1 MPAKNVASDYDG
13 RIRRAERLVTL
24 HPFTQEVLTFYKQ
37 IAEFQK
43 SLYARMLSG
52 GKPRGIDKN
61 LPLLRQESLRQELKI
76 EALLPHFQEFLKLV
90 AASAPVTLAESAR
103 QLSTQPPDAWAAI
116 LRDYWATSG
125 RDDRPNAA
133 FDQFLPHAFLQPY
146 AEHLVADRAE
156 DENTAFPSLCPLCG
170 ARPLLGILR
179 PEGDGGKRFLL
190 CSFCLREWEF
200 RRIFCSTCGEETET
214 KLPVYVAEQFPYIR
228 VEACET
234 CKFYLRTIDLTKD
247 GNAVPLV
254 DDLAAIP
261 LSLWAEEHGYSRAQP
276 NLLGT

>member
-1 MPAKNVASDYDG
+1 MSAKNVSNVYDA
-13 RIRRAERLVTL
+13 RIRRAERLISL
-24 HPFTQEVLTFYKQ
+24 HPFTQEVLTFYKK

-43 SLYARMLSG
+43 SLHTQMLSG
-52 GKPRGIDKN
+52 DKPQGTGKN
-61 LPLLRQESLRQELKI
+61 LPALRENLKI
-76 EALLPHFQEFLKLV
+76 EDLLPHFQEFLKLV
-90 AASAPVTLAESAR
+90 AESAPATLAESAR

-116 LRDYWATSG
+116 LQDFWATSG

-133 FDQFLPHAFLQPY
+133 FDQFLPRAFLQPY
-146 AEHLVADRAE
+146 AESLEIERPADE
-156 DENTAFPSLCPLCG
+156 TSAFPSLCPLCG
-170 ARPLLGILR
+170 ARPLLGVLR

-200 RRIFCSTCGEETET
+200 RRIFCSTCAEEMES

-247 GNAVPLV
+247 GNAVTLV

>member
-1 MPAKNVASDYDG
+1 MAAKTVASNYDL
-13 RIRRAERLVTL
+13 RIRRAERLVAL

-43 SLYARMLSG
+43 SLYTRTFSA
-52 GKPRGIDKN
+52 GKQQEVEKN
-61 LPLLRQESLRQELKI
+61 LPSSRQELKF
-76 EALLPHFQEFLKLV
+76 ERLLPHFQEFLKLV
-90 AASAPVTLAESAR
+90 AAHAPVTLAESAR
-103 QLSTQPPDAWAAI
+103 QLSTQSPETWANI
-116 LRDYWATSG
+116 LQDYWATSG

-133 FDQFLPHAFLQPY
+133 FEQFLPRAFLQPY
-146 AEHLVADRAE
+146 AERLNNIHTADE
-156 DENTAFPSLCPLCG
+156 TSSFPSLCPWCG
-170 ARPLLGILR
+170 ARPLLGVLR

-200 RRIFCSTCGEETET
+200 RRIFCATCGEETET
-214 KLPVYVAEQFPYIR
+214 KLPVYVADQFLYIR

>member
-1 MPAKNVASDYDG
+1 MPAKSVASVYDS
-13 RIRRAERLVTL
+13 RIRRADYLAGT
-24 HPFTQEVLTFYKQ
+24 HPFAQEVVLFYKR

-43 SLYARMLSG
+43 NFYTRVLATHHHSDVAG
-52 GKPRGIDKN
+52 GLAP
-61 LPLLRQESLRQELKI
+61 QARQELQIGESLAAFKDFLNLVAQHGPG
-76 EALLPHFQEFLKLV
+76 AL
-90 AASAPVTLAESAR
+90 AASAQ
-103 QLSTQPPDAWAAI
+103 QLSNAPAASWSG
-116 LRDYWATSG
+116 LLQEYWSSSG
-125 RDDRPNAA
+125 RDEVLNA
-133 FDQFLPHAFLQPY
+133 FEHFLPRAFLQPY
-146 AEHLVADRAE
+146 AELMAHRSVTTDLPAGSSR
-156 DENTAFPSLCPLCG
+156 CPLCNS
-170 ARPLLGILR
+170 RPLIGVLR

-200 RRIFCSTCGEETET
+200 RRIFCATCAEETET

-228 VEACET
+228 VEACDT
-234 CKFYLRTIDLTKD
+234 CKYYLRTIDLTKD

>member
-1 MPAKNVASDYDG
+1 MAAKNVPSAYDG
-13 RIRRAERLVTL
+13 RIRRAERLAAL

-43 SLYARMLSG
+43 NLYARMLSG
-52 GKPRGIDKN
+52 GILRGVDKN
-61 LPLLRQESLRQELKI
+61 LPALRQELKI
-76 EALLPHFQEFLKLV
+76 EGLLPHFQEFLKLV
-90 AASAPVTLAESAR
+90 ATNAPVTLAESAR
-103 QLSTQPPDAWAAI
+103 QLSSQPPEAWARI
-116 LRDYWATSG
+116 LQDYWATSG
-125 RDDRPNAA
+125 RDNRPNAA
-133 FDQFLPHAFLQPY
+133 FDQFLPRAFLQPY
-146 AEHLVADRAE
+146 AERLSAVRAE
-156 DENTAFPSLCPLCG
+156 DDTAGFPSLCPLCG
-170 ARPLLGILR
+170 ARPLLGVLR

-200 RRIFCSTCGEETET
+200 RRIYCSTCGEETET

-228 VEACET
+228 VDACET

-261 LSLWAEEHGYSRAQP
+261 LSLWAEERGYSRAQP

>member
-1 MPAKNVASDYDG
+1 MPAKNVASVYDT
-13 RIRRAERLVTL
+13 RIRRVERLISL
-24 HPFTQEVLTFYKQ
+24 HPFTLEVLTFYKK

-43 SLYARMLSG
+43 SLHAQMLSG
-52 GKPRGIDKN
+52 NNPQVAGKN
-61 LPLLRQESLRQELKI
+61 LPALPENLKV

-90 AASAPVTLAESAR
+90 VESAPATLAESAR
-103 QLSTQPPDAWAAI
+103 QLSLQPSESWSAI
-116 LRDYWATSG
+116 LQDYWATSG

-133 FDQFLPHAFLQPY
+133 FDQFLPRAFLQPY
-146 AEHLVADRAE
+146 AESLERDRPT
-156 DENTAFPSLCPLCG
+156 DETSALPSLCPLCG
-170 ARPLLGILR
+170 ARPLLGVLR

-190 CSFCLREWEF
+190 CSFCLKEWEF
-200 RRIFCSTCGEETET
+200 RRIFCSTCAEETES

-247 GNAVPLV
+247 GNAVALV

>member
-1 MPAKNVASDYDG
+1 MPAKNVASVYDV
-13 RIRRAERLVTL
+13 RIRRAERLISI
-24 HPFTQEVLTFYKQ
+24 HPFTQEVLTFYKK

-43 SLYARMLSG
+43 SLHAQMLLG
-52 GKPRGIDKN
+52 NTPQEAAKN
-61 LPLLRQESLRQELKI
+61 FAALRENLKI
-76 EALLPHFQEFLKLV
+76 EGLLPHFHEFLKLV
-90 AASAPVTLAESAR
+90 VESGPATLAESAR
-103 QLSTQPPDAWAAI
+103 QLSLQPSESWSAI
-116 LRDYWATSG
+116 LQDYWAISG

-133 FDQFLPHAFLQPY
+133 FDQFLPRTFLQPY
-146 AEHLVADRAE
+146 AESLDRDRPT
-156 DENTAFPSLCPLCG
+156 DETSAFPSLCPLCG
-170 ARPLLGILR
+170 ARPLLGVLR
-179 PEGDGGKRFLL
+179 PEGDGAKRFLL
-190 CSFCLREWEF
+190 CSFCLKEWEF
-200 RRIFCSTCGEETET
+200 RRIFCSTCAEETET

>member
-1 MPAKNVASDYDG
+1 MAAKNLGNSYDG
-13 RIRRAERLVTL
+13 RIRRAERLAAL
-24 HPFTQEVLTFYKQ
+24 HPFTREVLTFYKK

-43 SLYARMLSG
+43 SLHAQVLSG
-52 GKPRGIDKN
+52 NKPPGADKN
-61 LPLLRQESLRQELKI
+61 LPALRENLKI
-76 EALLPHFQEFLKLV
+76 EGLLPHFQAFLKLV
-90 AASAPVTLAESAR
+90 AENAPVTLAQSAR
-103 QLSTQPPDAWAAI
+103 QVSTQTPEAWTGI
-116 LRDYWATSG
+116 LQDYWAISG

-146 AEHLVADRAE
+146 AESLETDRPADE
-156 DENTAFPSLCPLCG
+156 TSAFPSLCPSCG
-170 ARPLLGILR
+170 ARPLLGVLR

-190 CSFCLREWEF
+190 CSFCLKEWEF
-200 RRIFCSTCGEETET
+200 RRIFCSTCAEVTES

>member
-1 MPAKNVASDYDG
+1 MAAKNVANVYEA
-13 RIRRAERLVTL
+13 RIRRADYLATA
-24 HPFTQEVLTFYKQ
+24 HPFSQEILLFYKR

-43 SLYARMLSG
+43 NFGSR
-52 GKPRGIDKN
+52 
-61 LPLLRQESLRQELKI
+61 LLTTYGAPVAGESIPSSLRQELRTDG
-76 EALLPHFQEFLKLV
+76 LLRGFKEFLILV
-90 AASAPVTLAESAR
+90 AEHGPAALAGSAQQLANAASESWAVLL
-103 QLSTQPPDAWAAI
+103 QEYWSANGDDDKPDA
-116 LRDYWATSG
+116 
-125 RDDRPNAA
+125 A
-133 FDQFLPHAFLQPY
+133 FEQFLPRAFLQPY
-146 AEHLVADRAE
+146 AELLADAASEMPAGGPR
-156 DENTAFPSLCPLCG
+156 CPLCD
-170 ARPLLGILR
+170 ARPLLGVLR

-200 RRIFCSTCGEETET
+200 RRIFCAACGEETET

-228 VEACET
+228 IEACET

-261 LSLWAEEHGYSRAQP
+261 LSLWAEEHGYSRVQP

>member
-1 MPAKNVASDYDG
+1 MPAKNLAGNYDG
-13 RIRRAERLVTL
+13 RIRRAERLVSL

-43 SLYARMLSG
+43 SLYARVLSG
-52 GKPRGIDKN
+52 SKPREVDKN
-61 LPLLRQESLRQELKI
+61 LPSLRQELQI
-76 EALLPHFQEFLKLV
+76 EDLLPYFQDFLKLI
-90 AASAPVTLAESAR
+90 AANAPVTLAESAR
-103 QLSTQPPDAWAAI
+103 QLSTQSPETWANL
-116 LRDYWATSG
+116 LRDYWAISG

-133 FDQFLPHAFLQPY
+133 FDQFLPRAFLQPY
-146 AEHLVADRAE
+146 AERLAADLTR
-156 DENTAFPSLCPLCG
+156 DETSNFPSLCPLCG
-170 ARPLLGILR
+170 ARPLLGVLR

-200 RRIFCSTCGEETET
+200 RRIFCATCGEETET

-261 LSLWAEEHGYSRAQP
+261 LSLWAEEHGYSRAQA

>member
-1 MPAKNVASDYDG
+1 MPAKNLAGNYDG
-13 RIRRAERLVTL
+13 RIRRAERLVSL

-43 SLYARMLSG
+43 SLYARVLSG
-52 GKPRGIDKN
+52 SKPREVDKN
-61 LPLLRQESLRQELKI
+61 LPSLRQELQI
-76 EALLPHFQEFLKLV
+76 EDLLPYFQDFLKLI
-90 AASAPVTLAESAR
+90 AANAPVTLAESAR
-103 QLSTQPPDAWAAI
+103 QLSTQSPETWANI
-116 LRDYWATSG
+116 LRDYWAISG

-133 FDQFLPHAFLQPY
+133 FDQFLPRAFLQPY
-146 AEHLVADRAE
+146 AERLAADLTQ
-156 DENTAFPSLCPLCG
+156 DETSNFPSLCPLCG
-170 ARPLLGILR
+170 ARPLLGVLR

-200 RRIFCSTCGEETET
+200 RRIFCATCGEETET

>member
-1 MPAKNVASDYDG
+1 MPAKNVASVYDAH
-13 RIRRAERLVTL
+13 IRRAERLISL
-24 HPFTQEVLTFYKQ
+24 HPFTQEVLTFYKK

-43 SLYARMLSG
+43 SLHTQMLSG
-52 GKPRGIDKN
+52 NKPQGTGKN
-61 LPLLRQESLRQELKI
+61 LPALRENLKI
-76 EALLPHFQEFLKLV
+76 EGLLPHFQEFLKLV
-90 AASAPVTLAESAR
+90 AESAPATLAESAR
-103 QLSTQPPDAWAAI
+103 QLSLQPSESWAAI
-116 LRDYWATSG
+116 LQDFWAISG

-133 FDQFLPHAFLQPY
+133 FDQFLPRAFLQPY
-146 AEHLVADRAE
+146 AESLETDRPADE
-156 DENTAFPSLCPLCG
+156 TSAFPSLCPLCG
-170 ARPLLGILR
+170 ARPLLGVLR

-190 CSFCLREWEF
+190 CSFCLKEWEF
-200 RRIFCSTCGEETET
+200 RRIFCSTCAEETET

>member
-1 MPAKNVASDYDG
+1 MPAKNVASVYDA
-13 RIRRAERLVTL
+13 RIRRAERLISL
-24 HPFTQEVLTFYKQ
+24 HPFTQEVLTFYQK

-43 SLYARMLSG
+43 CLHAKMLSDK
-52 GKPRGIDKN
+52 KPQGSGKN
-61 LPLLRQESLRQELKI
+61 LPALRENLKI
-76 EALLPHFQEFLKLV
+76 EGLLPHFQEFLKLV
-90 AASAPVTLAESAR
+90 AESAPATLAESAH
-103 QLSTQPPDAWAAI
+103 QLSLRPPEAWAAI
-116 LRDYWATSG
+116 LQDFWAISG

-133 FDQFLPHAFLQPY
+133 FDQFLPRAFLQPY
-146 AEHLVADRAE
+146 AESLEKDRPADE
-156 DENTAFPSLCPLCG
+156 TSAFPSLCPLCG
-170 ARPLLGILR
+170 ARPLLGVLR

-200 RRIFCSTCGEETET
+200 RRIFCSTCAEQTES
-214 KLPVYVAEQFPYIR
+214 KLPVYLAEQFPYIR

>member
-1 MPAKNVASDYDG
+1 MAAKNLASDYDG
-13 RIRRAERLVTL
+13 RIRRTERLAAL

-43 SLYARMLSG
+43 SLYAQMLSG
-52 GKPRGIDKN
+52 NKPQGAGKN
-61 LPLLRQESLRQELKI
+61 LPALRENFKI
-76 EALLPHFQEFLKLV
+76 EGLLPHFQEFLKLV
-90 AASAPVTLAESAR
+90 AESAPATLAESAR
-103 QLSTQPPDAWAAI
+103 QLSLHPSESRAAI
-116 LRDYWATSG
+116 LQDFWAISG

-133 FDQFLPHAFLQPY
+133 FDQFLPRAFLQPY
-146 AEHLVADRAE
+146 AESLDRDRPADE
-156 DENTAFPSLCPLCG
+156 TSAFPSLCPLCG
-170 ARPLLGILR
+170 ARPLLGVLR

-190 CSFCLREWEF
+190 CSFCLKEWEF
-200 RRIFCSTCGEETET
+200 RRIFCSTCAEETES

>member
-1 MPAKNVASDYDG
+1 MPAKSVASFYDS
-13 RIRRAERLVTL
+13 RIRRADYLAGA
-24 HPFTQEVLTFYKQ
+24 HPFAQEVLLFYKR

-43 SLYARMLSG
+43 SSYASISNRDARASS
-52 GKPRGIDKN
+52 KPVLTRDQLNIA
-61 LPLLRQESLRQELKI
+61 SLV
-76 EALLPHFQEFLKLV
+76 PHFKKFLTV
-90 AASAPVTLAESAR
+90 IAEHAPTPLAESAR
-103 QLSTQPPDAWAAI
+103 EVSNEPPELISSRLAH
-116 LRDYWATSG
+116 YWSG
-125 RDDRPNAA
+125 DNSADFSNAA
-133 FDQFLPHAFLQPY
+133 FDQFLPRAFLQPY
-146 AEHLVADRAE
+146 AEHLPGDGAPGEVTVAPAR
-156 DENTAFPSLCPLCG
+156 CPLCS

-200 RRIFCSTCGEETET
+200 RRIICSTCGEETET

-228 VEACET
+228 VEACDT

-276 NLLGT
+276 NFLGT

>member
-1 MPAKNVASDYDG
+1 MAAKNVASDYDG
-13 RIRRAERLVTL
+13 RIRRAERLATL

-37 IAEFQK
+37 VAQFQK
-43 SLYARMLSG
+43 SLYARTLSG
-52 GKPRGIDKN
+52 GRSPDVDKN
-61 LPLLRQESLRQELKI
+61 LPALGQELRV
-76 EALLPHFQEFLKLV
+76 EGLLPRFQEFLQLV
-90 AASAPVTLAESAR
+90 AKNAPVTLAESAR
-103 QLSTQPPDAWAAI
+103 QLSTQTSEARTGI

-133 FDQFLPHAFLQPY
+133 FDQFLPRAFLQPY
-146 AEHLVADRAE
+146 AEHLAADRPA
-156 DENTAFPSLCPLCG
+156 DEAAGFPSLCPLCA
-170 ARPLLGILR
+170 ARPLIGVLR

-190 CSFCLREWEF
+190 CSFCLKEWEF
-200 RRIFCSTCGEETET
+200 RRIFCSTCAEETES
-214 KLPVYVAEQFPYIR
+214 KLPVYVADQFPYIR

-247 GNAVPLV
+247 GNAVPVV

-261 LSLWAEEHGYSRAQP
+261 LSLWAEERGYSRAQP

>member
-1 MPAKNVASDYDG
+1 MAAKNVASDYDR
-13 RIRRAERLVTL
+13 RIRRADRLTVL

-43 SLYARMLSG
+43 RLYAQVLSG
-52 GKPRGIDKN
+52 GESRRVN
-61 LPLLRQESLRQELKI
+61 ESLPSLRQELKT
-76 EALLPHFQEFLKLV
+76 EGLLPHFQEFLTLV
-90 AASAPVTLAESAR
+90 DTSAPVTLAESAR
-103 QLSTQPPDAWAAI
+103 QLSTQSPEAWANV
-116 LRDYWATSG
+116 LEDYWATSG

-133 FDQFLPHAFLQPY
+133 FDQFLARAFLQAF
-146 AEHLVADRAE
+146 AEHLAADRAA
-156 DENTAFPSLCPLCG
+156 DQTPGFPSLCPLCG
-170 ARPLLGILR
+170 ARPLLGVLR
-179 PEGDGGKRFLL
+179 PEGDGAKRFLL
-190 CSFCLREWEF
+190 CSFCSREWEF
-200 RRIFCSTCGEETET
+200 RRIFCATCGEETET

>member
-1 MPAKNVASDYDG
+1 MAAKNVASDYDG
-13 RIRRAERLVTL
+13 RIRRAERLAAL
-24 HPFTQEVLTFYKQ
+24 HPSTQEVLTFYKQ

-43 SLYARMLSG
+43 SLYARVLSG
-52 GKPRGIDKN
+52 PKLQGIDK
-61 LPLLRQESLRQELKI
+61 SLQSSRQELKI

-90 AASAPVTLAESAR
+90 AKSAPVTLAESAS
-103 QLSTQPPDAWAAI
+103 QLSTQPPEAWAGI
-116 LRDYWATSG
+116 LQDYWATSG
-125 RDDRPNAA
+125 RDDQPNAA
-133 FDQFLPHAFLQPY
+133 FDQFLPRAFLQPY
-146 AEHLVADRAE
+146 AEQLAGDPTAE
-156 DENTAFPSLCPLCG
+156 ETPGFPSLCPLCD
-170 ARPLLGILR
+170 ARPLLGVLR
-179 PEGDGGKRFLL
+179 PEGDGAKRFLL

-200 RRIFCSTCGEETET
+200 RRILCATCAEEAET
-214 KLPVYVAEQFPYIR
+214 KLPVFVAEQFPYIR

>member
-1 MPAKNVASDYDG
+1 MPAKNVASDYDR
-13 RIRRAERLVTL
+13 RIRRAERLATL
-24 HPFTQEVLTFYKQ
+24 HPFTKEVLAFYKK

-43 SLYARMLSG
+43 SFYFTAFSSNSRMAVASD
-52 GKPRGIDKN
+52 PA
-61 LPLLRQESLRQELKI
+61 LLRQELPTHG
-76 EALLPHFQEFLKLV
+76 LLPHFQEFLKLV
-90 AASAPVTLAESAR
+90 VAQAPVTLAESAT
-103 QLSTQPPDAWAAI
+103 QLAAQPAEARGAV
-116 LRDYWATSG
+116 LQDYWVTSG
-125 RDDRPNAA
+125 REDHPNVA
-133 FDQFLPHAFLQPY
+133 FDQFLPRAFLQPY
-146 AEHLVADRAE
+146 AEHLSADRTV
-156 DENTAFPSLCPLCG
+156 DEAPRFPSLCPSCG
-170 ARPLLGILR
+170 ARPLLGVLR

-200 RRIFCSTCGEETET
+200 RRIFCATCGEQTEA

>member
-1 MPAKNVASDYDG
+1 MAAENLGNSYDG
-13 RIRRAERLVTL
+13 RIRRAERLAAR

-43 SLYARMLSG
+43 SLHARLLSG
-52 GKPRGIDKN
+52 SRPPDVDKN
-61 LPLLRQESLRQELKI
+61 LPVLRQELK
-76 EALLPHFQEFLKLV
+76 AKGLLPHFQQFLQLV
-90 AASAPVTLAESAR
+90 AKNAPATLAESAR
-103 QLSTQPPDAWAAI
+103 QLSTQRPETWTGI
-116 LRDYWATSG
+116 LQDYWATSG

-133 FDQFLPHAFLQPY
+133 FDQFLPRAFLQPY
-146 AEHLVADRAE
+146 AEHLAADHSA
-156 DENTAFPSLCPLCG
+156 DKANGFPSLCPLCG
-170 ARPLLGILR
+170 ARPLLGVLR

-200 RRIFCSTCGEETET
+200 RRIFCSTCAEETES

>member
-1 MPAKNVASDYDG
+1 MAAKNVASDYDG
-13 RIRRAERLVTL
+13 RIRRAERLAAL
-24 HPFTQEVLTFYKQ
+24 HPFTQEVLFFYKQ

-43 SLYARMLSG
+43 SLYRRMLSG
-52 GKPRGIDKN
+52 DKSRGVDKN
-61 LPLLRQESLRQELKI
+61 LPSLRQELKI
-76 EALLPHFQEFLKLV
+76 EDLLPHFQEFLKLV
-90 AASAPVTLAESAR
+90 AANGPATLAESAR
-103 QLSTQPPDAWAAI
+103 QLSTQTPEAWANI
-116 LRDYWATSG
+116 LQDYWATSG

-133 FDQFLPHAFLQPY
+133 FDQFLPRAFLQPY
-146 AEHLVADRAE
+146 AEHLTGDHAQNE
-156 DENTAFPSLCPLCG
+156 TSAFPSLCPLCG

-200 RRIFCSTCGEETET
+200 RRIFCATCGEETET
-214 KLPVYVAEQFPYIR
+214 KLPVYVAEQFPHIR
-228 VEACET
+228 VEACQT
-234 CKFYLRTIDLTKD
+234 CKFYLRNIDLTKD

>member
-1 MPAKNVASDYDG
+1 MPAKNAASVYDS
-13 RIRRAERLVTL
+13 RIRRAERLISL
-24 HPFTQEVLTFYKQ
+24 HPFTQEVLTFYKK

-43 SLYARMLSG
+43 TLHAQILSDNKLQG
-52 GKPRGIDKN
+52 AGKN
-61 LPLLRQESLRQELKI
+61 LPALRENLKI
-76 EALLPHFQEFLKLV
+76 EGLLPRFQEFLKLV
-90 AASAPVTLAESAR
+90 AESAPATLAESAR
-103 QLSTQPPDAWAAI
+103 RLSLQPSESWSAI
-116 LRDYWATSG
+116 LQDYWAISG

-133 FDQFLPHAFLQPY
+133 FDQFLPRAFLQPY
-146 AEHLVADRAE
+146 AERLEIERPADE
-156 DENTAFPSLCPLCG
+156 TSAFPSLCPLCG
-170 ARPLLGILR
+170 ARPLLGVLR
-179 PEGDGGKRFLL
+179 PEGDGAKRFLL
-190 CSFCLREWEF
+190 CSFCLKEWEF
-200 RRIFCSTCGEETET
+200 RRIFCSTCAEETET

>member
-1 MPAKNVASDYDG
+1 MPAKNVASVYDA
-13 RIRRAERLVTL
+13 RIRRAERLISL
-24 HPFTQEVLTFYKQ
+24 HGFTQEVLTFYKK

-43 SLYARMLSG
+43 SLHVQTLSG
-52 GKPRGIDKN
+52 NKPQGTGKN
-61 LPLLRQESLRQELKI
+61 LPALRENLKI
-76 EALLPHFQEFLKLV
+76 DGLLPHFQEFLKLV
-90 AASAPVTLAESAR
+90 AKSAPATLAESAR
-103 QLSTQPPDAWAAI
+103 QLSLRPSESWAAI
-116 LRDYWATSG
+116 LQDFWATSG

-133 FDQFLPHAFLQPY
+133 FDQFLPRAFLQPY
-146 AEHLVADRAE
+146 AESLERDRPADE
-156 DENTAFPSLCPLCG
+156 TSAFPSLCPLCG
-170 ARPLLGILR
+170 ARPLLGVLR

-190 CSFCLREWEF
+190 CSFCLKEWEF
-200 RRIFCSTCGEETET
+200 RRIFCSTCAEETES